1 MERKILEQAFRQ
13 GMPMPSKIK
22 NAPVLAMG
30 LELFFNAWFEL
41 TSARS
46 FGMGMGPIPW
56 NIIQGY
62 ADRFELD
69 DFQTEALHYHMGN
82 MDMTYF
88 KIQETKNKGGGNA

>member
-13 GMPMPSKIK
+13 NMPIPDKIK

-46 FGMGMGPIPW
+46 IGMSMGPIPW
-56 NIIQGY
+56 NVVQDY
-62 ADRFELD
+62 AERFGLD
-69 DFQTEALHYHMGN
+69 DFQTEALHYHVRC
-82 MDMTYF
+82 MDDVF
-88 KIQETKNKGGGNA
+88 FEHQNKKHAV